1 MKRRHW
7 IYFAAFLFGL
17 GPGIQDLYYRLV
29 LRRYRTP
36 ENHGA
41 VLLARGYAR
50 EYEQEHGHRPTIEEL
65 AAYAT
70 QRFNAAV
77 DADDMFKE

>member
-7 IYFAAFLFGL
+7 IYLAAFLLGL
-17 GPGIQDLYYRLV
+17 GPGIQDTYYRLV

-36 ENHGA
+36 DNHGA

-50 EYEQEHGHRPTIEEL
+50 EYEKEHGRRPTIEEL
-65 AAYAT
+65 TAYAT
-70 QRFNAAV
+70 GRFNAEM
-77 DADDMFKE
+77 DASDGFHE